1 MDLMGVENIQVD
13 VGEDNK
19 LKNVENLIRKY
30 ETELYSQI

>member
-1 MDLMGVENIQVD
+1 MGVENIQVD